1 MIGAL
6 SQDYLDLSLVDDDG
20 RELEIITPWKGSSNS
35 YKDYN
40 DSDIC
45 ITCSVIGRCKE
56 ELRIICYHHIIIT
69 IVIII
74 IIDYYHHNFKL
85 YLFLSTT
92 HLYMYIYTCS

>member
-40 DSDIC
+40 DSDFV
-45 ITCSVIGRCKE
+45 SLVVLLVDAKK
-56 ELRIICYHHIIIT
+56 
-69 IVIII
+69 
-74 IIDYYHHNFKL
+74 N
-85 YLFLSTT
+85 
-92 HLYMYIYTCS
+92 